1 MSAKRRISVYPRV
14 LAVEIFGYTLEPL
27 LHVVLAFLCVPKKKI
42 KSYRWS
48 DMAKRSDM
56 EIRS

>member
-1 MSAKRRISVYPRV
+1 MYPRV

-27 LHVVLAFLCVPKKKI
+27 LHVVLALLCVPKKKI